1 MSGKAQENYRKN
13 PCIVLAKYEKYLTE
27 RVLPSF
33 RVCLKNHRKSL
44 NHAFESEFLSDAE
57 SSHQLTERLAGHASS
72 GPASIGIY
80 VAQSGAVVSLEVAG
94 RRRFTR
100 DTPRSGP
107 AGLES

>member
-44 NHAFESEFLSDAE
+44 NHAFESEFSSDAE
-57 SSHQLTERLAGHASS
+57 SSHQLTERLAGHADKSA
-72 GPASIGIY
+72 GPLRA
-80 VAQSGAVVSLEVAG
+80 
-94 RRRFTR
+94 T
-100 DTPRSGP
+100 
-107 AGLES
+107 